1 MPARYQVVP
10 LPVTNAAEDSA
21 GEDEHL
27 PPRAITPQAQ
37 MCLWL
42 VYISQGT
49 AFVFPFSSFPT
60 KKNPQN
66 LKSKVEVLITS
77 WVRERSERRQAKE
90 MQRKRCW
97 AKDL

>member
-1 MPARYQVVP
+1 MLLALVWA
-10 LPVTNAAEDSA
+10 LPRQIPHQCQPGIRLFPSLSANAAEDSA
-21 GEDEHL
+21 GEDEQF

-60 KKNPQN
+60 KKTPQ
-66 LKSKVEVLITS
+66 T
-77 WVRERSERRQAKE
+77 
-90 MQRKRCW
+90 
-97 AKDL
+97 